1 MQITIVVS
9 TDEGDLTLKRTF
21 TVTRDERTEHIQAAA
36 TLLNVSMAVVEEIEC
51 KDITNTEE
59 KSCGTCKH
67 YRPDYYGNGLCTRTS
82 IYREAEY
89 FCGKWEQKE

>member
-1 MQITIVVS
+1 MQMTITVS

-21 TVTRDERTEHIQAAA
+21 TVITDKRDECIQAAA
-36 TLLNVSMAVVEEIEC
+36 TLLNVSMGVVEEIER
-51 KDITNTEE
+51 KASKKET
-59 KSCGTCKH
+59 CGTCKH
-67 YRPDYYGNGLCTRTS
+67 YRQDYYGNGLCTRTS